1 MLSPASRSRTAQATI
16 VNAELVVVRS
26 EDVALPLDLPPIILD
41 LTRAWLC
48 SFDSKNTRETYERY
62 IRRWF
67 EFCTET
73 GLDPLEARKPHGDVF
88 SRWFQETARR
98 PPKPKTVAL
107 VLSTVSSWYEYLH
120 ETEALDANRF
130 KRTRRPKVPRKHS
143 ETVALTKG
151 AAQDLLRAADADHGR
166 ERLRTAALIRL
177 LLQTG
182 VRISDAIN
190 AQTDDLGYARGYR
203 TLRITVKGG
212 DTITRRL
219 PVETT
224 HALDVYL
231 AERARREGV
240 ELQDLTGPLLATS
253 TGQSWSRSKAFE
265 LVRRLAK
272 QAGIRSKV
280 SPHSLRHTYA
290 SLAQEAGVS
299 MRQIQLDLDHADVS
313 TTEIYVHSR
322 DRLEKD
328 ASQVVASLL
337 E

>member
-1 MLSPASRSRTAQATI
+1 MT
-16 VNAELVVVRS
+16 AELIVAQG
-26 EDVALPLDLPPIILD
+26 EEVALPLDLPPLILD
-41 LTRAWLC
+41 LTRAWLW
-48 SFDSKNTRETYERY
+48 SYDSPNTREAYERN

-67 EFCTET
+67 QFCAET

-98 PPKPKTVAL
+98 PPKPKTVAQ
-107 VLSTVSSWYEYLH
+107 VLSSVSSWYEYLH

-130 KRTRRPKVPRKHS
+130 KKTRRPKIPRKHT
-143 ETVALTKG
+143 ETVALTKSE
-151 AAQDLLRAADADHGR
+151 AQDLLRAADFDHGR
-166 ERLRTAALIRL
+166 ERLRTSALLRL

-182 VRISDAIN
+182 VRISEAVN
-190 AQTDDLGYARGYR
+190 AQIGDLGFARGYR

-224 HALDVYL
+224 HALDAYL
-231 AERARREGV
+231 AERARCEGV
-240 ELQDLTGPLLATS
+240 ELQDLKGPLFATS
-253 TGQSWSRSKAFE
+253 TGRTWDRSKAFE
-265 LVRRLAK
+265 LVRRIAK
-272 QAGIRSKV
+272 QAGITSKV

-290 SLAQEAGVS
+290 SVAEEAGVT
-299 MRQIQLDLDHADVS
+299 MRQIQLDLNHADVS
-313 TTEIYVHSR
+313 TTEIYLHSR

-328 ASQVVASLL
+328 ASQIVASAI

>member
-1 MLSPASRSRTAQATI
+1 MTGK
-16 VNAELVVVRS
+16 LVQVPRGDLV
-26 EDVALPLDLPPIILD
+26 LPLDLPPIILD
-41 LTRAWLC
+41 LTRAWLW
-48 SFDSKNTRETYERY
+48 SYDSPNTRDAYERN

-67 EFCTET
+67 EFCAET

-88 SRWFQETARR
+88 SRWYQETARR
-98 PPKPKTVAL
+98 PPKPKTVAQ
-107 VLSTVSSWYEYLH
+107 VLSSVSSWYEYLH
-120 ETEALDANRF
+120 ATDALDANRF
-130 KRTRRPKVPRKHS
+130 KRARRPKIPRKHS

-151 AAQDLLRAADADHGR
+151 EAQDLLRAADADHGR
-166 ERLRTAALIRL
+166 ERLRTSALIRL

-182 VRISDAIN
+182 VRVSEAIN
-190 AQTDDLGYARGYR
+190 AQIDDLGFTRGYR

-240 ELQDLTGPLLATS
+240 ELRDLTGPLFATS

-265 LVRRLAK
+265 LVRRIAK
-272 QAGIRSKV
+272 QAGITSKV
-280 SPHSLRHTYA
+280 GPHSLRHTYA
-290 SLAQEAGVS
+290 SLAQEVGVA
-299 MRQIQLDLDHADVS
+299 MRQIQLDLNHADVS
-313 TTEIYVHSR
+313 TTEIYLHSR